1 MIKKSVY
8 CFLIACLALASCQ
21 TESKKEDPATTVSAT
36 PAASANRMD
45 SGKTEVNDLT
55 DFKFQMV
62 ISNIPSPFETI
73 IELTKVGIEF
83 NKDLMNKTENE
94 KKYLTTTQKA
104 LNYGIYGVDLAYLAT
119 NKGNTQGTK
128 YFITTHNLAA
138 SLDATEG
145 LDKFAGSRM
154 DGHWDN
160 KDTVAKVMDEAYAE
174 TDKYLRS
181 GERQLAATQILTG
194 SWVESQYITLNGMK
208 GLTKNEQNGFL
219 FQKLYEQKLHI
230 GHLNSLLQEYAKEKE
245 FAPVINKLSGLNDEF
260 KKIATVDDLTKEK
273 VSELASEIAEVRAL
287 IIQ

>member
-1 MIKKSVY
+1 MIKKSAF
-8 CFLIACLALASCQ
+8 CFALASLVLASCQ
-21 TESKKEDPATTVSAT
+21 TEPKKEDTATTVSAT
-36 PAASANRMD
+36 PGAPGNVVD
-45 SGKTEVNDLT
+45 SSKTAVNGLT

-73 IELTKVGIEF
+73 IELTKVGVEF
-83 NKDLMNKTENE
+83 NKDLMNKPENE

-104 LNYGIYGVDLAYLAT
+104 LNYGVYGVDLAYLAT

-128 YFITTHNLAA
+128 YFVTAHNLAV
-138 SLDATEG
+138 SLDAAES

-160 KDTVAKVMDEAYAE
+160 KDTVAKVMDEAYAA

-208 GLTKNEQNGFL
+208 GLVKDEKNQFL
-219 FQKLYEQKLHI
+219 FKKLYEQKLHI
-230 GHLNSLLQEYAKEKE
+230 GHLNSLLQEYIREKE
-245 FAPVINKLSGLNDEF
+245 FVPVINKLSSLNDEF
-260 KKIATVDDLTKEK
+260 KKISTEDDLTKER
-273 VSELASEIAEVRAL
+273 VNELASKVAEVRAL